1 MNESL
6 GIDFLKLAAVAIL
19 VLANAFF
26 VAAEFALVSVRRT
39 RVSELIAQGNARA
52 RWVERATQNP
62 DRFIAATQLGI
73 TMASL
78 GLGWIG
84 EPALGHLLQPIIR
97 LFPSQLED
105 EVSRS
110 LSAALAFAI
119 ITFLH
124 VVVGELAP
132 KSIALQDPERT
143 SLFVARPTVWTAQ
156 LFAPAIWLLNG
167 AGNALLKLLRI
178 SPASPHQLAHSIE
191 ELKMLVS
198 ASAESGV
205 VADDEE
211 EMLHAVFDLGETL
224 VRQVM
229 VPRTEVVAVSVE
241 STIEDLIDV
250 AVRQPHTKMPVY
262 EGNLDHIVGVVHV
275 KDVLRAFHGDHE
287 PMKSVRSIMREAIFV
302 PESARI
308 NTLLSRFRARKQ
320 QIAIVLDEYGGTGGV
335 VTLEDLLEEIVGE
348 VGDPFDEGPDIQPQ
362 PDGTSLLEGLTPL
375 QEVNEHFG
383 LTLRDPHYDTIAGYL
398 LGRLGRMAQI
408 GDTVLVDGVR
418 LRVEALDGQRIA
430 RISLVSQRSTPPPQP
445 GTAG

>member
-6 GIDFLKLAAVAIL
+6 GIDFLKLAAVALL

-132 KSIALQDPERT
+132 KSIALQDAERT
-143 SLFVARPTVWTAQ
+143 SLFVARPTVWTAR

-167 AGNALLKLLRI
+167 AGNGLLKLLRI

-229 VPRTEVVAVSVE
+229 VPRTEVVAVSAE

-275 KDVLRAFHGDHE
+275 KDVLRAFHGDRE

-383 LTLRDPHYDTIAGYL
+383 LSLRDPHYDTIAGYL

-418 LRVEALDGQRIA
+418 LRVEALDGRRIA
-430 RISLVSQRSTPPPQP
+430 RISLASQRSTPPPQP
-445 GTAG
+445 GAAG